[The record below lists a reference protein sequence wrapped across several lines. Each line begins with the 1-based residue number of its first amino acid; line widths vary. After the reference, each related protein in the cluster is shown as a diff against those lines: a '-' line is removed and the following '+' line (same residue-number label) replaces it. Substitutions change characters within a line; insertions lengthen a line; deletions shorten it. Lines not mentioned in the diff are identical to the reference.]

1 MVVLVQLYFYNLEAE
16 EALKGKTS
24 ALFKS
29 AGMRFSIAALR
40 CSILILPPSPCRSYL
55 KFSSS
60 EISPPHGHGLSS
72 VKLVEQEVST
82 IPNTTLLK
90 LKSL

>member
-29 AGMRFSIAALR
+29 AGMRFSIAAPR
-40 CSILILPPSPCRSYL
+40 CSMLHPPALADAVPL
-55 KFSSS
+55 LF
-60 EISPPHGHGLSS
+60 
-72 VKLVEQEVST
+72 EVQ
-82 IPNTTLLK
+82 
-90 LKSL
+90 

>member
-29 AGMRFSIAALR
+29 AGMRFSIAAPR
-40 CSILILPPSPCRSYL
+40 CSIHPPALADAVPL
-55 KFSSS
+55 LF
-60 EISPPHGHGLSS
+60 
-72 VKLVEQEVST
+72 EVQ
-82 IPNTTLLK
+82 
-90 LKSL
+90 

>member
-29 AGMRFSIAALR
+29 AGMRFSIAAPR
-40 CSILILPPSPCRSYL
+40 CSIGPSSRPRRRRAALI
-55 KFSSS
+55 
-60 EISPPHGHGLSS
+60 
-72 VKLVEQEVST
+72 
-82 IPNTTLLK
+82 
-90 LKSL
+90 